1 MKLGEFE
8 IDWLQGGVFRMDG
21 GAMFGVVPHAL
32 WTRKYPVDEADNTI
46 ELLNACMLVRT
57 PGGNVVIETG
67 FGNKISDKQKK
78 IFRVGPDWDLPGSL
92 DALGLKREDIDYVI
106 LTHCDFD
113 HAGGVIMLG
122 AGGEPEL
129 TFPKAKYVVQSVEW
143 EDALAPNIRTANT
156 YLEENFTLLK
166 DSDNLVLIEGDH
178 EVVPGVRVELTGGH
192 TRGHQVV
199 WIESEG
205 EHAVHMA
212 DLLPTHAHHN
222 PLWIMAYDNFP
233 MDAIAKKQELYKE
246 AEDKDA
252 WYLFYHDT
260 SMKACK
266 FGEKGKVTEKVK

>member
-1 MKLGEFE
+1 MKLGKFD

-21 GAMFGVVPHAL
+21 GAMFGVVPRAL
-32 WTRKYPVDEADNTI
+32 WTRRYDVDEADNSI

-57 PGGNVVIETG
+57 PAGNVVIETG
-67 FGNKISDKQKK
+67 FGNKISDKLKK
-78 IFRVGPDWDLPGSL
+78 IYRVGPDWDLPGSL
-92 DALGLKREDIDYVI
+92 SGFGLEREDIDYVI

-113 HAGGVIMLG
+113 HAGGAIMLG

-129 TFPKAKYVVQSVEW
+129 TFPKAKHIVQSVEW
-143 EDALAPNIRTANT
+143 EDALSPNIRTKNT
-156 YLEENFTLLK
+156 YLPENFTLLK
-166 DSDNLVLIEGDH
+166 DSDNLVLIEGGH

-199 WIESEG
+199 WIESGG

-222 PLWIMAYDNFP
+222 PLWVMAYDNYP
-233 MDAIAKKQELYKE
+233 LEAIEWKQELHE
-246 AEDKDA
+246 RAEELNA

-260 SMKACK
+260 YMKACR
-266 FGEKGKVTEKVK
+266 FGEKGKVTEKIQ